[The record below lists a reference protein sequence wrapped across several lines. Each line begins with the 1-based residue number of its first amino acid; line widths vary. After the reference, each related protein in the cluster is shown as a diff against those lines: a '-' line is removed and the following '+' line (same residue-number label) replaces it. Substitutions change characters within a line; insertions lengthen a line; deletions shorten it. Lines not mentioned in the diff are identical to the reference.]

1 MTKLHLAPLC
11 LLVACAGTGEPP
23 SEPIAATTEP
33 PPPDLVLDFAHSG
46 QLKQFEYTSPR
57 MWRPYQESLELLGKS
72 PYEPPHRSPHSIALL
87 RTEPLGDFVLETRA
101 LQTGREY
108 GHRDLCL
115 VFGFVDDA
123 NFYYAHLASTPDP
136 RAHNVFLV
144 DDADRVALAPVPD
157 QGVDWGTDVWHDLKV
172 ERQGARI
179 RVWFDGQLTHEV
191 TDATHGA
198 GRVGLGSFDDSG
210 RFDDLRLTSPDL

>member
-87 RTEPLGDFVLETRA
+87 RTEPLGDFVLENDYSYCYLTYFGAKGAVHMVNGFWERA
-101 LQTGREY
+101 EQLGRDRNPYRLGFLIPVGAY
-108 GHRDLCL
+108 GQSLTFQAAAILTNGDLVL
-115 VFGFVDDA
+115 GVP
-123 NFYYAHLASTPDP
+123 T
-136 RAHNVFLV
+136 
-144 DDADRVALAPVPD
+144 VAIY
-157 QGVDWGTDVWHDLKV
+157 
-172 ERQGARI
+172 R
-179 RVWFDGQLTHEV
+179 
-191 TDATHGA
+191 
-198 GRVGLGSFDDSG
+198 
-210 RFDDLRLTSPDL
+210 